1 MKKIIFFVFFMLL
14 LTGCAD
20 YKEINEM
27 AIVSGIGIDYQ
38 NDEYVVTLEILNE
51 KSGKDKITTYIRTG
65 KDQSLAT
72 ALEKTAD
79 KLSHRAYYPHV
90 KLVVISEEI
99 AKNHLQDV
107 ADFFIRSTYLRE
119 NFNIVVSKDIKP
131 EDVYTITTDE
141 NPIASSAILLLLQT
155 NAFASNYAI
164 DKKFYVFLQEMV
176 DFGKDGS
183 ISIIS
188 MKEKDFYINGLA
200 LFKDYQMKN
209 IISNENASLYNILRN
224 ELRKPVFSLTYEGK
238 TFTIAIF
245 DTKSETKIT
254 KDEINIAGVYRAKI
268 MNNGPNFDIKNV
280 DILNTLD
287 EDFSK
292 LLNEEI
298 TKFIEE
304 LQKNDTDI
312 LGFANKYYIKSR
324 DKNDKLWQN
333 AKINTDI
340 KVIINK
346 KGLVYSIYE
355 ND

>member
-1 MKKIIFFVFFMLL
+1 MKEFLFEIGKVAEECYRVLKNDKF
-14 LTGCAD
+14 CA
-20 YKEINEM
+20 
-27 AIVSGIGIDYQ
+27 
-38 NDEYVVTLEILNE
+38 ILMGDMR
-51 KSGKDKITTYIRTG
+51 KKGMV
-65 KDQSLAT
+65 QSLAFET
-72 ALEKTAD
+72 MRVFELAGFKT
-79 KLSHRAYYPHV
+79 KE
-90 KLVVISEEI
+90 IIINEEEANIVRYMFERYVEGVGSSTI
-99 AKNHLQDV
+99 AKELTAKGIKTPKGGDKWCESTVRGILKNEKYKGDVLQ
-107 ADFFIRSTYLRE
+107 
-119 NFNIVVSKDIKP
+119 
-131 EDVYTITTDE
+131 
-141 NPIASSAILLLLQT
+141 
-155 NAFASNYAI
+155 
-164 DKKFYVFLQEMV
+164 
-176 DFGKDGS
+176 
-183 ISIIS
+183 
-188 MKEKDFYINGLA
+188 
-200 LFKDYQMKN
+200 
-209 IISNENASLYNILRN
+209 
-224 ELRKPVFSLTYEGK
+224 GK

-333 AKINTDI
+333 AKINTNI